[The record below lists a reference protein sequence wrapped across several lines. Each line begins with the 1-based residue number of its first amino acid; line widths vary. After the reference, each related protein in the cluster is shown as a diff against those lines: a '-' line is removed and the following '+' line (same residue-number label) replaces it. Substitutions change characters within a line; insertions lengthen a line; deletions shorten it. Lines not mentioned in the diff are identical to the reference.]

1 MIIADGKIEKV
12 KSLASCPYI
21 FKFSFTFDIICTMKK
36 KYDFTNGI
44 RGKFFSKE
52 ATFEIPVYLE
62 PQNEV
67 FVRKIAEDKK
77 MTLSEIVNQ
86 LISKN
91 KELVSIVGSH

>member
-1 MIIADGKIEKV
+1 
-12 KSLASCPYI
+12 
-21 FKFSFTFDIICTMKK
+21 MKK
-36 KYDFTNGI
+36 EYNFAKGI
-44 RGKFFSKE
+44 REKFFNKE

-77 MTLSEIVNQ
+77 MTLNEIVNQ

-91 KELVSIVGSH
+91 KELISIVGSH

>member
-1 MIIADGKIEKV
+1 LLSVDIIIEIWIFNIDRVHAKKKV
-12 KSLASCPYI
+12 KSLALTPI
-21 FKFSFTFDIICTMKK
+21 FV
-36 KYDFTNGI
+36 
-44 RGKFFSKE
+44 RGKFFNKE

-67 FVRKIAEDKK
+67 FVRKIAEERK